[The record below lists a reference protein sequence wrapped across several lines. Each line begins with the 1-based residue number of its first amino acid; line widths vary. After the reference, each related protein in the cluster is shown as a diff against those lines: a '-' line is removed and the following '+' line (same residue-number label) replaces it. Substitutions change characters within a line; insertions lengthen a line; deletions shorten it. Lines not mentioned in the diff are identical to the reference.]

1 MPVDRSQLRRIIDK
15 MEAWMNQV
23 EEQRAREDAEN
34 EKEQLIDP
42 LAAPCQPFSDGDRPE
57 KSAPQAIHGEGRK
70 DLFH

>member
-34 EKEQLIDP
+34 EKEQLID
-42 LAAPCQPFSDGDRPE
+42 
-57 KSAPQAIHGEGRK
+57 H
-70 DLFH
+70 